1 MLKMNEH
8 WTVVGIESWGGVP
21 CGGKDQAQM
30 LTHVS
35 SYSDWIWK
43 TIKENN

>member
-1 MLKMNEH
+1 MLKMNGR
-8 WTVVGIESWGGVP
+8 WTVVGIDSFGKGP
-21 CGGKDQAQM
+21 CGGKNENEV